1 MPRRNTVLLIVLAV
15 AFLAANLVFFT
26 VDETEFAVVTQF
38 GEPIRA
44 ITTPGLGWKFPEPIQ
59 SVQFFNN
66 RVLVYNSDKTEFLT
80 SDKKNV
86 VVESYVA
93 WRITDP
99 ILYLKSLQDQSRAEA
114 RLADV
119 LYSELG
125 ATLGRQ
131 ELAALVNTTA
141 SAMKLPDVLA
151 TVTQNVGAQAQKYGM
166 QVVDVRVKSL
176 NFPEANK
183 QAVFSRM
190 KAEREQQARKYRSEG
205 AEQAVKIRA
214 DADRQRD
221 VILSEAYAASEK
233 LKGEGDA
240 QAIKLYADAYGQ
252 DPEFYQFL
260 RTLEAYTKFIDDKTT
275 IVLPPDSP
283 LLKYLGSQAT
293 PATAA
298 TTTK

>member
-1 MPRRNTVLLIVLAV
+1 MPRRSVILLTLLAV
-15 AFLAANLVFFT
+15 AFVAANLVFFT
-26 VDETEFAVVTQF
+26 VDETQFAVATQF

-44 ITTPGLGWKFPEPIQ
+44 ITAPGLQWKLPEPIQ
-59 SVQFFNN
+59 SVQLFNK
-66 RVLVYNSDKTEFLT
+66 RILVYNSDKTEFLT
-80 SDKKNV
+80 ADKKNI

-93 WRITDP
+93 WHIADP

-125 ATLGRQ
+125 TALGRQ
-131 ELAALVNTTA
+131 ELTALVNTNP
-141 SAMKLPDVLA
+141 SAMKLPDVLVG
-151 TVTQNVGAQAQKYGM
+151 VTQGLGAQLQKYGI
-166 QVVDVRVKSL
+166 QVADVRVKSL

-205 AEQAVKIRA
+205 AEEAAKIRA
-214 DADRQRD
+214 EADRQRD
-221 VILSEAYAASEK
+221 VLLAEAYAKAEK

-240 QAIKLYADAYGQ
+240 EAIRIYADAYGQ

-283 LLKYLGSQAT
+283 LLKYFGTAQVPA
-293 PATAA
+293 PAT
-298 TTTK
+298 KK

>member
-1 MPRRNTVLLIVLAV
+1 MDRRNVVVLTLMAI
-15 AFLAANLVFFT
+15 AFVAANLVVFT

-44 ITTPGLGWKFPEPIQ
+44 ITVPGLQGKLPEPIQ
-59 SVQFFNN
+59 SVQFFNK
-66 RVLVYNSDKTEFLT
+66 RVLVYNSDQTEFLT
-80 SDKKNV
+80 GDKKNV
-86 VVESYVA
+86 VVESYVV
-93 WRITDP
+93 WRIADP

-125 ATLGRQ
+125 TALGRQ
-131 ELAALVNTTA
+131 ELTALVNTNV

-151 TVTQNVGAQAQKYGM
+151 ATTQNVGAQLQKYGI
-166 QVVDVRVKSL
+166 QVVDVRLRSL

-190 KAEREQQARKYRSEG
+190 KAEREQQARRYRSEG
-205 AEQAVKIRA
+205 AEEAAKIRA
-214 DADRQRD
+214 EADRQRD
-221 VILSEAYAASEK
+221 VLLAEAYAAAEK
-233 LKGEGDA
+233 LKGGGDA
-240 QAIKLYADAYGQ
+240 QAIKIYADAFGQ

-283 LLKYLGSQAT
+283 LLKYFGAQAI
-293 PATAA
+293 PSAS
-298 TTTK
+298 K

>member
-1 MPRRNTVLLIVLAV
+1 MSRRNAILLTLLALV
-15 AFLAANLVFFT
+15 FIAANLVFFT
-26 VDETEFAVVTQF
+26 VDETQFAVVTQL

-44 ITTPGLGWKFPEPIQ
+44 ITTPGLQWKLPEPIQ
-59 SVQFFNN
+59 SVQFFNK
-66 RVLVYNSDKTEFLT
+66 RILVYNSDKTELLT
-80 SDKKNV
+80 ADKKNV

-93 WRITDP
+93 WRIADP
-99 ILYLKSLQDQSRAEA
+99 ILYLKSLQEQSRAEA

-119 LYSELG
+119 LNSELG
-125 ATLGRQ
+125 TALGRQ
-131 ELAALVNTTA
+131 ELTALVNTDA
-141 SAMKLPDVLA
+141 SAMKLPDVLGS
-151 TVTQNVGAQAQKYGM
+151 VVKGADAQVQKYGM
-166 QVVDVRVKSL
+166 QVVDVRIKSL

-205 AEQAVKIRA
+205 AEEAAKIRA
-214 DADRQRD
+214 EADRQRD
-221 VILSEAYAASEK
+221 VLLAEAYAKAEK

-240 QAIKLYADAYGQ
+240 EAIRIYANAYGQ

-283 LLKYLGSQAT
+283 LLKYFTSQGVSPT
-293 PATAA
+293 I
-298 TTTK
+298 TKKQ

>member
-1 MPRRNTVLLIVLAV
+1 MFHRNVILLTLLAV
-15 AFLAANLVFFT
+15 AFVAANLVLFT

-44 ITTPGLGWKFPEPIQ
+44 ITTPGLQWKLPEPIQ
-59 SVQFFNN
+59 SVQFFNK
-66 RVLVYNSDKTEFLT
+66 RILVYNSDKTEFLT
-80 SDKKNV
+80 ADKKNI

-125 ATLGRQ
+125 AALGRQ
-131 ELAALVNTTA
+131 ELTALVNINP

-151 TVTQNVGAQAQKYGM
+151 AATQNVGAQVQKYGM

-205 AEQAVKIRA
+205 AEQAAKIRA
-214 DADRQRD
+214 EADRQRD
-221 VILSEAYAASEK
+221 VILAEAYAAAEK

-283 LLKYLGSQAT
+283 LLKYFGSQAI
-293 PATAA
+293 PSATA
-298 TTTK
+298 K

>member
-1 MPRRNTVLLIVLAV
+1 MPRKSVVLLVAV
-15 AFLAANLVFFT
+15 ALAFVAANLVFFT

-44 ITTPGLGWKFPEPIQ
+44 VTTPGLGWKLPEPVQ

-66 RVLVYNSDKTEFLT
+66 RVLVYDSDKTEFLT

-86 VVESYVA
+86 VIESYVA
-93 WRITDP
+93 WHITDP

-119 LYSELG
+119 LNSELG
-125 ATLGRQ
+125 ARLGRQ
-131 ELAALVNTTA
+131 ELATLVNTDPK
-141 SAMKLPDVLA
+141 AMKLPDVLA
-151 TVTQNVGAQAQKYGM
+151 AVTQNVGAQVQKYGM

-176 NFPEANK
+176 NFPDANK

-205 AEQAVKIRA
+205 AEQAAKIRA

-221 VILSEAYAASEK
+221 VILAEAYAASEK

-240 QAIKLYADAYGQ
+240 QAIKLYAAAYGQ

-283 LLKYLGSQAT
+283 LLKYLGAPPPPSASS
-293 PATAA
+293 ATA
-298 TTTK
+298 K

>member
-1 MPRRNTVLLIVLAV
+1 MFHRNVVALTLMAV
-15 AFLAANLVFFT
+15 AFVAANLVVFT

-44 ITTPGLGWKFPEPIQ
+44 ITAPGLQWKLPEPIQ
-59 SVQFFNN
+59 TVQFFNK
-66 RVLVYNSDKTEFLT
+66 RLFVYNSDKTEFLT

-86 VVESYVA
+86 VVESYVV
-93 WRITDP
+93 WRIADP

-125 ATLGRQ
+125 TALGRQ
-131 ELAALVNTTA
+131 ELTTLVNTNV

-151 TVTQNVGAQAQKYGM
+151 ATTQNVGVQLQKYGI
-166 QVVDVRVKSL
+166 QVVDARLRSL

-190 KAEREQQARKYRSEG
+190 KAEREQQARRYRSEG
-205 AEQAVKIRA
+205 AEEAAKIRA
-214 DADRQRD
+214 EADRQRD
-221 VILSEAYAASEK
+221 VLLSEAYAAAEK
-233 LKGEGDA
+233 LKGDGDA
-240 QAIKLYADAYGQ
+240 QAIKIYADAYGA

-260 RTLEAYTKFIDDKTT
+260 RTLEAYTKFIDEKTT

-283 LLKYLGSQAT
+283 LLRYIGSQAM
-293 PATAA
+293 PSVS
-298 TTTK
+298 K